1 MNDRE
6 QVEKIASRCSAL
18 LSHLIAPLPKAD
30 VRYDVIVA
38 KNGSMLKGKSSAPSG
53 WSWKS
58 FSGKPVCDTKE
69 IKVVPG
75 WAKNEQGEWLVILQ
89 VSYINRN

>member
-1 MNDRE
+1 M
-6 QVEKIASRCSAL
+6 EKIASRCSAL

-30 VRYDVIVA
+30 VRYDVIVS
-38 KNGSMLKGKSSAPSG
+38 KNGSMLKGRSVAPSG

-89 VSYINRN
+89 VSKKKMDQYAYPL